1 LRDAK
6 LNGFPS
12 TLPENTND
20 GVKWDVAK
28 TWEDE
33 LERLNVQRPRT
44 IKGIEKVAD
53 VDAVLRSIL
62 PWRVTN
68 SDVLRMQSE
77 AVILKCRD
85 ENEAQLIKLLDHLG
99 F

>member
-1 LRDAK
+1 M
-6 LNGFPS
+6 P
-12 TLPENTND
+12 PENAKD
-20 GVKWDVAK
+20 DVKWDLAK
-28 TWEDE
+28 IWEDE
-33 LERLNVQRPRT
+33 LERLDVQRPRT
-44 IKGIEKVAD
+44 IESIEKVAD

-77 AVILKCRD
+77 SVILKCRD
-85 ENEAQLIKLLDHLG
+85 ENEAQLTKLLDHLG

>member
-1 LRDAK
+1 
-6 LNGFPS
+6 
-12 TLPENTND
+12 
-20 GVKWDVAK
+20 VKWNVVK
-28 TWEDE
+28 MWEDE
-33 LERLNVQRPRT
+33 LERLDVQRPRT

-68 SDVLRMQSE
+68 SDVLRLQSE